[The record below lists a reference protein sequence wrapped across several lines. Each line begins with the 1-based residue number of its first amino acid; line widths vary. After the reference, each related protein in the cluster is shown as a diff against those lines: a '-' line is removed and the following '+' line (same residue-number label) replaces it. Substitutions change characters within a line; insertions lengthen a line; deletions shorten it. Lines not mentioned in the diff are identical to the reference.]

1 MKASDVL
8 RDHQTQLDADGT
20 MVGVS
25 RQALCEVLDELSALQ
40 RLLVRSHSVLG
51 HNFSSSDKTN
61 LKRDIRAALLS
72 SKEISDGYSTGQDR
86 QGNA

>member
-25 RQALCEVLDELSALQ
+25 RKALCEVLDELSALLEAAQ
-40 RLLVRSHSVLG
+40 AVVDSGVREYIVLG
-51 HNFSSSDKTN
+51 GIRPDNALVDLQDFDN
-61 LKRDIRAALLS
+61 LAALLP
-72 SKEISDGYSTGQDR
+72 SKEISDE
-86 QGNA
+86 

>member
-25 RQALCEVLDELSALQ
+25 RQALCEVLDELSALLEAAQ
-40 RLLVRSHSVLG
+40 AVVDSGVREYIVLG
-51 HNFSSSDKTN
+51 GIRPDNALVDLQDFDN
-61 LKRDIRAALLS
+61 LAALLP
-72 SKEISDGYSTGQDR
+72 SKEISDE
-86 QGNA
+86 